1 MNFILLSDNKLSK
14 IMKNRV
20 WYIFWKIKKGKYMKI
35 RNSVKISF
43 KGKDYEI
50 DIERISYVI
59 SKIEDCEMKLSTK
72 EEIIPYLKK

>member
-1 MNFILLSDNKLSK
+1 
-14 IMKNRV
+14 
-20 WYIFWKIKKGKYMKI
+20 MKI

-72 EEIIPYLKK
+72 EEIIPYLKKHKLFDEYFLKNINKI